1 MLSRHL
7 GFQRVVFDCDSTL
20 VTVEGID
27 ELARLKGQAEF
38 IAKLTGDAMDGKISL
53 EEVYAKRLE
62 LLQPTRAELAEV
74 GRIYRRTLV
83 PQAAEVVA
91 ALQQVG
97 VEVFIVSGGL
107 KAAVLDLAE
116 FLHVPASRVHAV
128 AVELDALQ
136 GKWWDYMRHQYT
148 GNPDE
153 KYFAFAPTPLAE
165 SSGKSAVLKNIVADG
180 KRVMMVGDGSTDLV
194 TKDVV
199 KLFVGFGGVEPRPGI
214 MEGADV
220 FVGEAGLASLLPIAL
235 SSHKADKLSDTPLWD
250 IFQQGL
256 NELKNG
262 KVLFKNVSYRE
273 RILQAHTGMKNIEQV
288 FGE

>member
-7 GFQRVVFDCDSTL
+7 GFQCVVFDCDSTL

-38 IAKLTGDAMDGKISL
+38 IAMLTSDAMDGKISL

-62 LLQPTRAELAEV
+62 LLQPTRAELIEV

-91 ALQQVG
+91 ALQLAG
-97 VEVFIVSGGL
+97 VDVFIVSGGL

-116 FLHVPASRVHAV
+116 LLRVPAERVYAV
-128 AVELDALQ
+128 EVELDALQ
-136 GKWWDYMRHQYT
+136 GKWWDYTRHQYA

-165 SSGKSAVLKNIVADG
+165 SNGKSAVLNNIVADG

-199 KLFVGFGGVEPRPGI
+199 KLFVGFGGVEKRPAVAD
-214 MEGADV
+214 GAEV
-220 FVGEAGLASLLPIAL
+220 FVDSKTLAGLLPIAL
-235 SSHKADKLSDTPLWD
+235 SSHKAEKISGTALWD
-250 IFQQGL
+250 VFQQGL
-256 NELKNG
+256 HEIENG
-262 KVLFKNVSYRE
+262 KVLFKDDAHRE
-273 RILQAHTGMKNIEQV
+273 RILQAHTNVKNGEQV

>member
-62 LLQPTRAELAEV
+62 LLQPTLAELTQV
-74 GRIYRRTLV
+74 GRIYRHTLV
-83 PQAAEVVA
+83 PQAAEVVE
-91 ALQQVG
+91 ALQLAG

-107 KAAVLDLAE
+107 KAAVVDLAE
-116 FLHVPASRVHAV
+116 LLRVPASRVHAV
-128 AVELDALQ
+128 EVELDALQ
-136 GKWWDYMRHQYT
+136 GKWWDYFHHQYA

-194 TKDVV
+194 TKSVV
-199 KLFVGFGGVEPRPGI
+199 KLFVGFGGVERRPAVA
-214 MEGADV
+214 EGAEV
-220 FVGEAGLASLLPIAL
+220 FVDSKSLAGILPIAL
-235 SSHKADKLSDTPLWD
+235 STYKAEKLSGSSLEEV
-250 IFQQGL
+250 FQQGL
-256 NELKNG
+256 SEIENG
-262 KVLFKNVSYRE
+262 KVLFKDESQRE
-273 RILQAHTGMKNIEQV
+273 RILQAHTNVKNGEQV

>member
-27 ELARLKGQAEF
+27 ELARLKGKAEF

-53 EEVYAKRLE
+53 EEVYARRLE
-62 LLQPTRAELAEV
+62 LLQPTRAELTEV
-74 GRIYRRTLV
+74 GRIYRHSLV

-91 ALQQVG
+91 ALQLAG

-107 KAAVLDLAE
+107 KAAVHDLAE
-116 FLHVPASRVHAV
+116 LLRVPEDHIHAV
-128 AVELDALQ
+128 EVELDALQ
-136 GKWWDYMRHQYT
+136 GKWWDYMHHRYS

-165 SSGKSAVLKNIVADG
+165 SNGKSAVLKNLVADG

-194 TKDVV
+194 TKSVV
-199 KLFVGFGGVEPRPGI
+199 KLFVGFGGVERRPAVVD
-214 MEGADV
+214 GADV
-220 FVGEAGLASLLPIAL
+220 FVDSKSLVGVLPIVL
-235 SSHKADKLSDTPLWD
+235 SSYKAEKLSGSPLWD
-250 IFQQGL
+250 VFQQGL
-256 NELKNG
+256 REIENG
-262 KVLFKNVSYRE
+262 KVLFKDDAYRE
-273 RILQAHTGMKNIEQV
+273 RILQAHMDAKNIEQV